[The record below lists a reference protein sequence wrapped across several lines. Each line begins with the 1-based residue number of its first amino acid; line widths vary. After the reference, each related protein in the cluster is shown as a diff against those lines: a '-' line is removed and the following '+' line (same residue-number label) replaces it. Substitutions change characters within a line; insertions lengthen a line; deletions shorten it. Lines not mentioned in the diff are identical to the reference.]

1 MANKS
6 LITDVSRTAT
16 TYSVTNYETGVFDH
30 MASDWSAHSQLRIHN
45 QTYNSGAGQVVGTKT
60 LRFVVRDPVTLAQT
74 VLKLPVTA
82 LSTDPLAGSAPIINR
97 HPQGGT
103 AFQGTA
109 FEMSVGAVSSRPLT
123 YQWQKYS
130 GETPADIAGQTSYNI
145 VFSAPSASTA
155 GDYRVIVFN
164 SSGSI
169 ASNRATV
176 TYSSSPRGG
185 GDSSLFETII
195 RFTLWPF

>member
-16 TYSVTNYETGVFDH
+16 TYSVTNYEAGVFDH
-30 MASDWSAHSQLRIHN
+30 MAGDWSAHTQLRVHD
-45 QTYNSGAGQVVGTKT
+45 QAYTSSAGQTVGAKT
-60 LRFVVRDPVTLAQT
+60 LRFVVRDPVTLNQR
-74 VLKLPVTA
+74 VLKLPITA

-109 FEMSVGAVSSRPLT
+109 FEMSVGAVSSRSMT

-130 GETPADIAGQTSYNI
+130 GETPADIAGQTSFNI
-145 VFSAPSASTA
+145 VFSAPAASTA

-176 TYSSSPRGG
+176 TYSAAPQGGG
-185 GDSSLFETII
+185 GDGLFETII